1 MRPETL
7 TAKIAERAPS
17 TGDRPAHYRLSTAT
31 WEIILGEYMAGATV
45 TELCVK
51 WRVSMHGIR
60 KRITQ
65 HGATKRDHGDRM
77 AVAQAQAW
85 AEAERTKAEASPEA
99 RAKRLFDADPDEGE
113 DMGDPAALAR
123 LATLASGRAMKGRLW
138 NEAKALA
145 GLAESYGRV
154 GERTGA
160 GSGGS
165 GKEGGGGGGGF
176 TLEDLSRVIF
186 DLEYRLEVMDMSRD
200 AVSDPVKR
208 AYWERKADD
217 DDRRGEGF
225 AAIMNQG
232 YRQGREEAMQAMGLE
247 PRADEPDEFMWYHNT
262 LCRRRMVEGKRR
274 SVDQGSQEAAD
285 AQGET

>member
-7 TAKIAERAPS
+7 TAKIAERPPS

-77 AVAQAQAW
+77 AVAQAEAW
-85 AEAERTKAEASPEA
+85 AEAEREKAEASPEA

-154 GERTGA
+154 SERTGA
-160 GSGGS
+160 RS
-165 GKEGGGGGGGF
+165 GGGF
-176 TLEDLSRVIF
+176 TLEEMYRVMF
-186 DLEYRLEVMDMSRD
+186 DMEYRSEVMDMSRD
-200 AVSDPVKR
+200 AHNDPVKE
-208 AYWERKADD
+208 AYWNRARSDRDDHGATLAD
-217 DDRRGEGF
+217 
-225 AAIMNQG
+225 IMNQG
-232 YRQGREEAMQAMGLE
+232 YRQGRDEALKAMGQV
-247 PRADEPDEFMWYHNT
+247 PDTDAPDEFMWHANS
-262 LCRRRMVEGKRR
+262 LCRRRVVEGKRR
-274 SVDQGSQEAAD
+274 RVDQGAQVAA
-285 AQGET
+285 ATEPLT